1 MPAKLN
7 LSNRILL
14 SWLNCCLHIVVD
26 PAEAIAVNLSSGE
39 VHQRDTGEWQAGGG
53 GSVPQGT
60 SEFKPISR
68 SATMHLHFVMS

>member
-7 LSNRILL
+7 LSNHILL
-14 SWLNCCLHIVVD
+14 SWLNCCVHIVVD
-26 PAEAIAVNLSSGE
+26 LVEAIAVNLSSGE
-39 VHQRDTGEWQAGGG
+39 VHQRDTGEWQEGG
-53 GSVPQGT
+53 GSVPQGK

>member
-1 MPAKLN
+1 MQKTYK
-7 LSNRILL
+7 
-14 SWLNCCLHIVVD
+14 HICD
-26 PAEAIAVNLSSGE
+26 PAEAIAVNLSSRE
-39 VHQRDTGEWQAGGG
+39 VHQHDPGEWQVGGG

>member
-7 LSNRILL
+7 LNNEILL

-39 VHQRDTGEWQAGGG
+39 VHQRDTGEWQEGG
-53 GSVPQGT
+53 GSVPQGK
-60 SEFKPISR
+60 SEFKPISHR
-68 SATMHLHFVMS
+68 ATMHLDFVLS